1 MKKLLFLLTGLV
13 MASFTL
19 HAQDQIV
26 GRWKTIDDE
35 TGKPK
40 SIIEIYKKDGKYYGR
55 IVQLLTE
62 ENKDGVCRTCEGKY
76 KDKNIIGL
84 VILKDLEY
92 DADDEEWE
100 DGTIMDPKNAKEY
113 SVYLALV
120 EPNKLKVRGYIGFS
134 LIGRTQYW
142 YRVE

>member
-1 MKKLLFLLTGLV
+1 MKKIILLFAVIFAVNLGL
-13 MASFTL
+13 
-19 HAQDQIV
+19 AQDEIV
-26 GRWKTIDDE
+26 GKWKTIDDA
-35 TGKPK
+35 TGKAK
-40 SIIEIYKKDGKYYGR
+40 SIVEIYKKGDKYYGK

-84 VILKDLEY
+84 NILKDLEY
-92 DADDEEWE
+92 DADDKEWE

-113 SVYLALV
+113 SVYLQLV
-120 EPNKLKVRGYIGFS
+120 EPDKLKVRGYIGFS

-142 YRVE
+142 YRVK

>member
-1 MKKLLFLLTGLV
+1 MKKFLFLLSAVFVFHFAT
-13 MASFTL
+13 
-19 HAQDQIV
+19 AQDEIV

-35 TGKPK
+35 TGKAK

-62 ENKDGVCRTCEGKY
+62 ENSDGVCRTCKGKY
-76 KDKNIIGL
+76 ENKNIIGL

-92 DADDEEWE
+92 DADDKEWE

-113 SVYLALV
+113 SCYLELV